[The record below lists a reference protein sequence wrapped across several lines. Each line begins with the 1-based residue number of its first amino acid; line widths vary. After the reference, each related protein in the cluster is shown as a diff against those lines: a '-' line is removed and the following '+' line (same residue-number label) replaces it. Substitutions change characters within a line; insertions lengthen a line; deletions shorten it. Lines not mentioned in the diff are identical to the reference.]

1 VARGQQ
7 ALSASKPPSRYCVSR
22 TGPPV
27 NEYLEAQRTPALDEP
42 DPRCD
47 QTDLVDIDEAADQLY
62 ALAPGDFIAARDGL
76 LRQARE
82 SGDRELATAIAALR
96 KPTAVAWLANRL
108 ARDRPEQL
116 ADFLALGPPLREA
129 SETLSG
135 QALRDLS
142 RQRQQLVA
150 ALVREARRVA
160 ASHPGPRVSEDVA
173 RGLETTL
180 HAALADPAAAAS
192 LAAGRLSG
200 SLSHTGF
207 GAPATDGPAVAAPAP
222 ITKTATDAKKKTSQA
237 DRQAEKRARIETEL
251 AQAEVAARDAAQD
264 RDVAAGAADEAE
276 KSYGDAKARLGTLQD
291 DLRDLQRRLA
301 DAERA
306 RDGSRVKRDRAADA
320 SRAAGRGAERAQA
333 AVTDLQRRLASLD
346 N

>member
-1 VARGQQ
+1 
-7 ALSASKPPSRYCVSR
+7 
-22 TGPPV
+22 
-27 NEYLEAQRTPALDEP
+27 
-42 DPRCD
+42 
-47 QTDLVDIDEAADQLY
+47 VDIDEAADQLY
-62 ALAPGDFIAARDGL
+62 ALAPGDFIEARDGL

-82 SGDRELATAIAALR
+82 TGDRDLATAIAALR
-96 KPTAVAWLANRL
+96 KPTAVAWLANQL

-160 ASHPGPRVSEDVA
+160 AGHPGPRISEDVA

-207 GAPATDGPAVAAPAP
+207 GAPTTAGSAVAAPSPTA
-222 ITKTATDAKKKTSQA
+222 KTATTAKKKTSPA

-251 AQAEVAARDAAQD
+251 AQAEAAARGAAED
-264 RDVAAGAADEAE
+264 RDVAAGAAEAAE
-276 KSYGDAKARLGTLQD
+276 TSYGDAKAHLVTLQD
-291 DLRDLQRRLA
+291 ELRDLQKRLVE
-301 DAERA
+301 AERA
-306 RDGSRVKRDRAADA
+306 RDGSRVKRDRAAEA
-320 SRAAGRGAERAQA
+320 SRAAGRSAERAQA
-333 AVTDLQRRLASLD
+333 AVTDLQRRLHSRARRGAG
-346 N
+346 

>member
-1 VARGQQ
+1 MAVLRAACGAATGELDAR
-7 ALSASKPPSRYCVSR
+7 ATSDRHL
-22 TGPPV
+22 
-27 NEYLEAQRTPALDEP
+27 
-42 DPRCD
+42 D

-62 ALAPGDFIAARDGL
+62 ALAPGDFIEARDGL

-82 SGDRELATAIAALR
+82 SGDRDLARAIAALR

-108 ARDRPEQL
+108 ARARPEQL

-135 QALRDLS
+135 PALRDLS

-150 ALVREARRVA
+150 ALVREARQVA
-160 ASHPGPRVSEDVA
+160 AGQPGPRVSEDVA

-192 LAAGRLSG
+192 LASGRLSG

-207 GAPATDGPAVAAPAP
+207 GAPATPGSAAVAPAP
-222 ITKTATDAKKKTSQA
+222 SAAKTASTPRKKTSPA
-237 DRQAEKRARIETEL
+237 DRQAEKRARIEAEL
-251 AQAEVAARDAAQD
+251 AQAEAAAREAAVDHAAAEVAAAEAAT
-264 RDVAAGAADEAE
+264 
-276 KSYGDAKARLGTLQD
+276 SYVDAKARVVTLQD
-291 DLRDLQRRLA
+291 DLRDLQKRLA

-306 RDGSRVKRDRAADA
+306 RDGSRSKRDRAAEA
-320 SRAAGRGAERAQA
+320 SRAAGRGADRAQA
-333 AVTDLQRRLASLD
+333 TVTDLQRRLRSLD
-346 N
+346 S

>member
-1 VARGQQ
+1 V
-7 ALSASKPPSRYCVSR
+7 
-22 TGPPV
+22 
-27 NEYLEAQRTPALDEP
+27 
-42 DPRCD
+42 D

-62 ALAPGDFIAARDGL
+62 ALAPSEFIEARDGL

-82 SGDRELATAIAALR
+82 SGDRDLAGAIAALR

-108 ARDRPEQL
+108 ARERPEQL

-129 SETLSG
+129 SDTLSG

-150 ALVREARRVA
+150 ALVREARKVA
-160 ASHPGPRVSEDVA
+160 AGQPGPRVSEDVA

-180 HAALADPAAAAS
+180 HAALADPGAADS

-207 GAPATDGPAVAAPAP
+207 GAPASPGSAVVAPAP
-222 ITKTATDAKKKTSQA
+222 STTTTATTSKKKTSPA

-251 AQAEVAARDAAQD
+251 AQAEVAARDAADD
-264 RDVAAGAADEAE
+264 RDAAAAAAAEAE
-276 KSYGDAKARLGTLQD
+276 TSYADAKGRVVTLQD
-291 DLRDLQRRLA
+291 ELRGLQKQLG

-306 RDGSRVKRDRAADA
+306 RDSSRGKRDRAAEV
-320 SRAAGRGAERAQA
+320 SRAAGRGAERVQA
-333 AVTDLQRRLASLD
+333 AVTDLQRRLHSLD